1 MKHLLY
7 LMGLIQLKVTAQTE
21 QCPSS
26 ESQWSI
32 PGWMLQ
38 RHIYKT
44 MPSNLGLR
52 CLVRCQADDRCQSF
66 NFVLSR
72 HICEF
77 SDRTKEASPK
87 DFIPD
92 PDRFYLTRMKDR
104 GKKLFVG
111 VSIHSKR
118 ENGVTVIV
126 VFTPARQWSALHK
139 VMAHFQRI
147 DLFPGNFANHRLTT
161 LPIFFMFPVPL
172 GSTPLLA
179 AISCKEIK
187 ASEGEADSGKYWL
200 SGLKPNVMVFVF
212 CDMKTGGRWKAQF
225 WQERQNVHKISSN
238 GWIFKTAC

>member
-7 LMGLIQLKVTAQTE
+7 FFVVLVQRLLRAGSQH
-21 QCPSS
+21 CPAFGSQSS
-26 ESQWSI
+26 I
-32 PGWMLQ
+32 YGWMLQ

-44 MPSNLGLR
+44 MPSDLGLR
-52 CLVRCQADDRCQSF
+52 CLVRCQTDDRCQSF

-72 HICEF
+72 HMCEF

-104 GKKLFVG
+104 GKKLLVR

-118 ENGVTVIV
+118 ENGLTVIV
-126 VFTPARQWSALHK
+126 FFTRDSQLSTLPID
-139 VMAHFQRI
+139 MAHFKRYDFPKEFCQRAFEYI
-147 DLFPGNFANHRLTT
+147 AN
-161 LPIFFMFPVPL
+161 IFLFPVPL

-187 ASEGEADSGKYWL
+187 ASEGEPVSGKYWL
-200 SGLKPNVMVFVF
+200 SGLKPNVMVFAF
-212 CDMKTGGRWKAQF
+212 CDMKTGSKLKAQ
-225 WQERQNVHKISSN
+225 ERKKCS
-238 GWIFKTAC
+238 

>member
-7 LMGLIQLKVTAQTE
+7 FMGLVQLKVTAQTE
-21 QCPSS
+21 QCSSS
-26 ESQWSI
+26 ECQWSI
-32 PGWMLQ
+32 SGWMLQ

-44 MPSNLGLR
+44 MPSDLGLR

-72 HICEF
+72 HMCEF

-104 GKKLFVG
+104 GKKLLVR
-111 VSIHSKR
+111 VSIHCKR
-118 ENGVTVIV
+118 ENGLTVIV
-126 VFTPARQWSALHK
+126 FFTRDSQLSTLPID
-139 VMAHFQRI
+139 MAHFKRYDIPKEFCQWPFEHI
-147 DLFPGNFANHRLTT
+147 AN
-161 LPIFFMFPVPL
+161 IFLFPVPL

-187 ASEGEADSGKYWL
+187 ASEGEAVSGKYWM
-200 SGLKPNVMVFVF
+200 SDLKPNVMVFAF
-212 CDMKTGGRWKAQF
+212 CDMKTGSKWKAQF
-225 WQERQNVHKISSN
+225 WQERKKCS
-238 GWIFKTAC
+238 

>member
-7 LMGLIQLKVTAQTE
+7 FMGLVQLKVTAQTE

-26 ESQWSI
+26 ESHWSM

-44 MPSNLGLR
+44 MPSDLGLR

-72 HICEF
+72 HMCEF

-104 GKKLFVG
+104 DKKLFVR

-118 ENGVTVIV
+118 ENGLTVIV
-126 VFTPARQWSALHK
+126 VFTRDSQLSTLPIDMARFK
-139 VMAHFQRI
+139 RYDF
-147 DLFPGNFANHRLTT
+147 FPGYFANDRLTT
-161 LPIFFMFPVPL
+161 LPIFFFFQPPSQ
-172 GSTPLLA
+172 GQYLL
-179 AISCKEIK
+179 
-187 ASEGEADSGKYWL
+187 
-200 SGLKPNVMVFVF
+200 V
-212 CDMKTGGRWKAQF
+212 
-225 WQERQNVHKISSN
+225 
-238 GWIFKTAC
+238 